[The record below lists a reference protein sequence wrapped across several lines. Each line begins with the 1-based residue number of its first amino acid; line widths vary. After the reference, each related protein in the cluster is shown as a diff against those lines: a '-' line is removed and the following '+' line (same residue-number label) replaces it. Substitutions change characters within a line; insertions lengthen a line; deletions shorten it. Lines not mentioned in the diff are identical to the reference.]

1 MADKTVIIMRG
12 LPWTGKST
20 RAKELAG
27 EEGLIFCTDDYFY
40 TEVEPDKPE
49 EYSWAAKYLPQAHK
63 WNLLRFQDAVHWE
76 KPLLIV
82 DNTNVVP
89 SEPKAYV
96 EYAHINGYD
105 IRIEEP
111 TSPQWLELKPLLY
124 NKKANRQAL
133 KEWSEKLAE
142 GSKETHG
149 VPPWVIE
156 RRMWKWCNDMTV
168 EQILNAP
175 DFR

>member
-1 MADKTVIIMRG
+1 MKTVIIMRG

-27 EEGLIFCTDDYFY
+27 EEGLIFCTDDFFY
-40 TEVEPDKPE
+40 TKVESSKPE
-49 EYSWAAKYLPQAHK
+49 EYSFDRGYLHHAHK

-82 DNTNVVP
+82 DNTNVTP

-96 EYAHINGYD
+96 EYAQINGYE

-111 TSPQWLELKPLLY
+111 TSPQWLAIRPLLY
-124 NKKANRQAL
+124 NKKANQQAL
-133 KEWSEKLAE
+133 KEWALKLAE
-142 GSKETHG
+142 GSKDTHG
-149 VPPWVIE
+149 VPFFVVE
-156 RRMWKWCNDMTV
+156 RRMWKWWNDLTV
-168 EQILNAP
+168 ERILKSS
-175 DFR
+175 DFN